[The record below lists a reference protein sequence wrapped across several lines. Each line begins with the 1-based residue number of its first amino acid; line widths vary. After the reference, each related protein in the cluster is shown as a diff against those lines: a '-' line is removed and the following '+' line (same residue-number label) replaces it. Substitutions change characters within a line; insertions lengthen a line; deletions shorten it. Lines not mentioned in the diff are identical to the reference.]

1 MDSWIIYSA
10 LMFGFSV
17 LTYVLTRKLQVSK
30 VDNRLIAYAVGAL
43 PFPALLIYNLANG
56 ANFGIE
62 LSNIFLLAVTGIFF
76 SYLGN
81 KFSIEATKEAP
92 NPGYSLIIQ
101 KSYAPFTAV
110 MGVLL
115 YNQVITLVGA
125 VAIFVIIIS
134 TAQILINNE
143 QKKKTLSNMWIV
155 QSFLAFFL
163 FGILSL
169 VSKYIMTQNVT
180 PYLLSFYNFLF
191 ASMAFSIDYRD
202 ALRPSN
208 LKKLSLVTIILLFVI
223 GTSNGL
229 FNIAMFSA
237 IKTAPNIGYVNIINS
252 SSITAITLLSALF
265 FKDKLTLQK
274 ILGVIGVTCGLILLF
289 I

>member
-1 MDSWIIYSA
+1 
-10 LMFGFSV
+10 MFGFSV